1 MAYFFR
7 TFARSWACAF
17 ALALGLGL
25 VACATVPTKN
35 YVSSGN
41 QHAKNGLLREAAEAY
56 KKALVQ
62 KPANMTAHR
71 NLGMVLVKMGD
82 YKAATRHL
90 EKAMGAF
97 EKDFD
102 ANYYLGEA
110 YRAQD
115 KYAES
120 IFRYKKALKIRD
132 ADPRALKPLAWSF
145 FKIRYYSEALSIAR
159 ELQKVAPDDEQSGII
174 LSRTLLKLKRNKE
187 ALATVKTAK
196 KQATK
201 ASRAFYDSVE
211 GDVLY
216 DMNDREGAAN
226 AYRAAL
232 KDQPLLAGALLGLG
246 RCSLDSGKAKQAI
259 TYMERA
265 VRLRPRLTEAHY
277 YLGKAY
283 EGIDREKSLRYYQVF
298 RRQASAD
305 PEFIARLNEVRQKI
319 AVLQTAPVGPAAAA
333 KPVETKQ

>member
-1 MAYFFR
+1 MADFIR
-7 TFARSWACAF
+7 AFARRGVLICV
-17 ALALGLGL
+17 LASGLMA
-25 VACATVPTKN
+25 VACATLPAKN
-35 YVSSGN
+35 YVATGN
-41 QHAKNGLLREAAEAY
+41 QYAKDGLLREASEAY
-56 KKALVQ
+56 KKALTQ
-62 KPANMTAHR
+62 KPGNMTAHR
-71 NLGMVLVKMGD
+71 NLGMVQVKMGD
-82 YKAATRHL
+82 YKTAARHL
-90 EKAMGAF
+90 EKAMGSF

-115 KYAES
+115 KYSEA
-120 IFRYKKALKIRD
+120 IFRYKKALKIHD

-145 FKIRYYSEALSIAR
+145 FKIRYYSEALTIAR
-159 ELQKVAPDDEQSGII
+159 DLQKVAADDEQTGII
-174 LSRTLLKLKRNKE
+174 LSRTLLKLKRSKE
-187 ALATVKTAK
+187 ALATIRTAK

-216 DMNDREGAAN
+216 ELNDQEGAAK

-246 RCSLDSGKAKQAI
+246 RCSLDGGKTKQAI

-283 EGIDREKSLRYYQVF
+283 EGIDRDKSLRYYQVF
-298 RRQASAD
+298 RKQASAD

-319 AVLQTAPVGPAAAA
+319 AVLQTTPAPSVGGA
-333 KPVETKQ
+333 KSATTRH